1 MKFYLKQHSKMMLR
15 NQVKFLILI
24 SICLLL
30 SLMLSYNIIERNK
43 VWLNQKANNKS
54 NLPEYSAYYVFNES
68 VEVKLWIDGMLWYDG
83 RQCLELN
90 ALQVQYHVVLFADPL
105 SLLMR

>member
-1 MKFYLKQHSKMMLR
+1 MKFYLKQRRKMMLR

-24 SICLLL
+24 SICLSL

-43 VWLNQKANNKS
+43 VWLNQKANNES
-54 NLPEYSAYYVFNES
+54 NPQEYSAYYVFNES
-68 VEVKLWIDGMLWYDG
+68 VEVKLWIDGMLWYYG

-90 ALQVQYHVVLFADPL
+90 DPQVQYHVVQFADPL
-105 SLLMR
+105 SII